1 MKTLFFLSGLARSG
15 STLLGSLLN
24 QHPEVHTTPT
34 SPLADLL
41 CFIDRDLSQLDIQY
55 TYDRQEIEYNT
66 YNSLLTNF
74 YNHIPKKY
82 ILDKHRAWPKN
93 LVPVKRFYT
102 DTPKVIATHR
112 PIPEIITSFI
122 TLIER
127 TGQYDNFIDNDL
139 RKNNLPITNSN
150 RAEFLWRFYISDPY
164 ESLVYGL
171 RNFRENIHLVN
182 YNDLTQNP
190 EQELKKIYNFLE
202 IEPHQHDFSNI
213 LNTCGEQK
221 DKEWGLEK
229 LHDIRPELKRISKSP
244 EEVIGEENVK
254 LYELFNIN
262 EN

>member
-41 CFIDRDLSQLDIQY
+41 CLIDRDLSQLDIQY

-93 LVPVKRFYT
+93 LVPVKKFYT
-102 DTPKVIATHR
+102 DTPKVIATYR

-221 DKEWGLEK
+221 DREWGLEK